1 MCGSD
6 IVAIWLPLH
15 MKLFPSSSLSLRDI
29 TWRKTTSVPDSSSKF
44 SHNPLP
50 LCQARQQFGELKSKI
65 PSNANQLLKKLKFSF
80 KCNFHRHFNKDW
92 ISSGDLGGNW
102 PFGHPEALTSQ
113 TAHIYQPKWI
123 CQVGNLISI
132 NPSFTTDQA
141 S

>member
-1 MCGSD
+1 MTLRGG
-6 IVAIWLPLH
+6 
-15 MKLFPSSSLSLRDI
+15 KLLQSQTPALNLATTPYLSAKQGNNLGNLS
-29 TWRKTTSVPDSSSKF
+29 RKSPVTQEPD
-44 SHNPLP
+44 
-50 LCQARQQFGELKSKI
+50 
-65 PSNANQLLKKLKFSF
+65 QLLKKLKFSF

-132 NPSFTTDQA
+132 NASFTTDQA
-141 S
+141 A